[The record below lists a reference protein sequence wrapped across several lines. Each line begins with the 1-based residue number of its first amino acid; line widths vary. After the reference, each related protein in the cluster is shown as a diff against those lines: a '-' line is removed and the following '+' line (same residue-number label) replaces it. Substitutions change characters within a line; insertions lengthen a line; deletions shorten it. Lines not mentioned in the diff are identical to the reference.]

1 MDSISD
7 IEEVCNNM
15 RDFLIEKNKR
25 YGNSALNPI
34 RIFNKASTTTS
45 LLCRLDDKLSR
56 IKNSDEL
63 RKNDAVDLA
72 GYIILLCI
80 ANDWMDFKEFL
91 D

>member
-34 RIFNKASTTTS
+34 RVFNKASTTTS

-63 RKNDAVDLA
+63 RPNDIYDTV
-72 GYIILLCI
+72 GYLILLCI
-80 ANDWMDFKEFL
+80 DKGWLNPKEFL

>member
-7 IEEVCNNM
+7 IEEVCNNLKS
-15 RDFLIEKNKR
+15 FLIKKYKR
-25 YGNSALNPI
+25 YGDSVLHPI
-34 RIFNKASTTTS
+34 RVFSRASNIAQITT
-45 LLCRLDDKLSR
+45 RIDDKLSR

-72 GYIILLCI
+72 GYLILLCI

>member
-34 RIFNKASTTTS
+34 NVFNKASVTTP
-45 LLCRLDDKLSR
+45 LLCRIDDKLSR
-56 IKNSDEL
+56 IKNSEQL
-63 RKNDAVDLA
+63 RPNDIYDTI
-72 GYIILLCI
+72 GYLFLLCI
-80 ANDWMDFKEFL
+80 DNGWMNPKEFL

>member
-34 RIFNKASTTTS
+34 RIFNKDSITTS

-56 IKNSDEL
+56 IKNSEQL
-63 RKNDAVDLA
+63 RPNDIYDTI
-72 GYIILLCI
+72 GYLVLLCI
-80 ANDWMDFKEFL
+80 DNGWMNPKEFL